1 MKALGAT
8 KEAGTQAATGLAD
21 WFQEWSRQH
30 DARAKLARDA
40 AGRLRGVS
48 GRLYDDPANSE
59 TGPGFVLGPFFCRI
73 GLRD

>member
-1 MKALGAT
+1 MPLGRNVKALGAT

-48 GRLYDDPANSE
+48 GRL
-59 TGPGFVLGPFFCRI
+59 
-73 GLRD
+73 